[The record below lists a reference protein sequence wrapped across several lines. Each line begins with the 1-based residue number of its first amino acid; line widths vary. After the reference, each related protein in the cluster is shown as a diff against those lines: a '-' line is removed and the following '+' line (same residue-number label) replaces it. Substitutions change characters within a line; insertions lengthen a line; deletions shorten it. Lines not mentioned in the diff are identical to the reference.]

1 MMNIQNTVAHQFK
14 LSINHLLAVS
24 LISILSGASLA
35 HEGEHGPQNHSNAHM
50 KDANAHMN
58 EAPFEDL
65 AANFDSPDRAIW
77 QKPADAIAALGDL
90 AGKTVMDIGS
100 GTGYFSF
107 KLVDAGA
114 SVICAD
120 VDERFLGFIKEKRD
134 RLGLTD
140 KMELRLVPYDSAN
153 LSAEEADIVLI
164 VDTYHHIKDR
174 ENYFSAVRAG
184 IKPGGKLMVIDFE
197 KRELPVG
204 PPVSM
209 KLDAETVVNEL
220 RAAGFQNIDVN
231 YELLPYQFMISA
243 S

>member
-1 MMNIQNTVAHQFK
+1 
-14 LSINHLLAVS
+14 
-24 LISILSGASLA
+24 
-35 HEGEHGPQNHSNAHM
+35 
-50 KDANAHMN
+50 
-58 EAPFEDL
+58 
-65 AANFDSPDRAIW
+65 
-77 QKPADAIAALGDL
+77 
-90 AGKTVMDIGS
+90 MDIGS

-164 VDTYHHIKDR
+164 VDTYHHIEDR

-220 RAAGFQNIDVN
+220 RAAGFQNINVN